1 MEKKRCKTRS
11 GEPVFF
17 YNILPQTR
25 AGKSILVSS
34 ILVQALSRG
43 IPVGEFDSPETG
55 STTTFSDCSK
65 LMRGAYF
72 DICKQDHNLLEIPDF
87 GTLPPDVL

>member
-1 MEKKRCKTRS
+1 MEKKVCKTRS

-17 YNILPQTR
+17 YSILPQTR

-34 ILVQALSRG
+34 ILAQTLSRKMP
-43 IPVGEFDSPETG
+43 IVEFDSPETG
-55 STTTFSDCSK
+55 STITFTGSGN

-87 GTLPPDVL
+87 GTLPRDAL

>member
-1 MEKKRCKTRS
+1 MCKTRS
-11 GEPVFF
+11 GEAVFF
-17 YNILPQTR
+17 YSILPQTR

-34 ILVQALSRG
+34 ILVQALLKG
-43 IPVGEFDSPETG
+43 IPIGEFDSPETV
-55 STTTFSDCSK
+55 STTTFTGSSDF
-65 LMRGAYF
+65 MRGAYF

>member
-1 MEKKRCKTRS
+1 MEKRMCKTRS

-17 YNILPQTR
+17 YSILPQTR

-43 IPVGEFDSPETG
+43 IPVDEFGSPETQN
-55 STTTFSDCSK
+55 TITFSGSSD

-87 GTLPPDVL
+87 GTLPPDAL